1 MILYRGEDDFRLSPT
16 RIFCGFQNEQI
27 NVVFSSSPP
36 TSPPR
41 RNMVDG
47 QRQKINNKRKK
58 RRKYIINRPD
68 GIILLFFPTFF
79 FSTWV
84 CSQQTTNC
92 TNFFSTYSTKFKAG
106 TVYDAVANIFYFNED
121 NFGALEKFNK
131 NKNMF
136 IL

>member
-68 GIILLFFPTFF
+68 GIILLFSFLLGFAHNKRQIVLIFFPPTRQ
-79 FSTWV
+79 SLKPV
-84 CSQQTTNC
+84 PYTT
-92 TNFFSTYSTKFKAG
+92 
-106 TVYDAVANIFYFNED
+106 
-121 NFGALEKFNK
+121 L
-131 NKNMF
+131 
-136 IL
+136 